1 MFANLPRRQAFTLIE
16 LMVVIAII
24 SLMLGL
30 LLPAVQLSREAA
42 RITACSNS
50 LRQFGLSTHEYRE
63 LNGGYFPNS
72 QVTGGHQYRVA
83 PGLKTLGDPGALPER
98 YGLQFVFEQKRFID
112 AGSAAWICPSQPESM
127 QQYQNTYAFSVAQTL
142 FDRNPENQEIGPW
155 VWDNFNFKPGLS
167 GFRGPFKLGYTLPKE
182 EQVYP
187 HHSWKQD
194 GYNLLYLDGHVEYK
208 SL

>member
-1 MFANLPRRQAFTLIE
+1 MLANLPRRQAFTLIE

-24 SLMLGL
+24 GLMLGL

-42 RITACSNS
+42 RITSCSNS

-63 LNGGYFPNS
+63 LNGGYFPYS
-72 QVTGGHQYRVA
+72 RITGGYQYRVA
-83 PGLKTLGDPGALPER
+83 PGQKTLGDPGALPER
-98 YGLQFVFEQKRFID
+98 YGLQAVFEEKRFIE
-112 AGSAAWICPSQPESM
+112 AGSGIWVCPSQPESM
-127 QQYQNTYAFSVAQTL
+127 QQYLNTYAFSVAGKL
-142 FDRNPENQEIGPW
+142 EDRNPEDQETSVW

-167 GFRGPFKLGYTLPKE
+167 GFRGPFGKLYTLPKE

-194 GYNLLYLDGHVEYK
+194 GYNTLYLDGHVEYK